1 MSIPLK
7 KKVVLPLGT
16 ILLGLLITLMLANS
30 RPNVSQRT
38 TPEKIWP
45 VNVMRAKPI
54 NIQPKISIYG
64 EVRAAREA
72 ELRSVLGGRISN
84 LNPIFRNGNLLKKGT
99 QLLAIERNDYENL
112 AIEKRADLIHAEAVL
127 NELRSELIFEKE
139 LLKNSQRQVE
149 LARRAFDRTTELARQ
164 GTESKK
170 AIDDAE
176 SNLAQTEKDKIL
188 REQKVARLGSK
199 IEQQAAL
206 HKKANASVATAEQAL
221 ADTMILAPF
230 EGYVADVQVALGQ
243 LLVKGEKIGRLL
255 SARELE
261 VQFELPEGDY
271 GRFTSKKEAQDQS
284 DESILGR
291 PLEII
296 WELGSEEHKYAATL
310 TRIGPE
316 LNVDTGGGDMFAS
329 VDLEAVESGLRS
341 GAFVEV
347 LFPDFEYQNVF
358 QVPIRAVADAEH
370 VYVIREQ
377 RLVRLPVEVVGK
389 AEENLLIR
397 AKILSGELI
406 VSRLFENI
414 GPGLRVKAL

>member
-1 MSIPLK
+1 
-7 KKVVLPLGT
+7 
-16 ILLGLLITLMLANS
+16 
-30 RPNVSQRT
+30 
-38 TPEKIWP
+38 
-45 VNVMRAKPI
+45 MRKEPI
-54 NIQPKISIYG
+54 
-64 EVRAAREA
+64 
-72 ELRSVLGGRISN
+72 
-84 LNPIFRNGNLLKKGT
+84 
-99 QLLAIERNDYENL
+99 
-112 AIEKRADLIHAEAVL
+112 LIHAEALL

-149 LARRAFDRTTELARQ
+149 LARRAFDRTSELARQ

-199 IEQQAAL
+199 IKQQTAL

-221 ADTMILAPF
+221 ADTLIFAPF

-271 GRFTSKKEAQDQS
+271 GRFTSKKEVQDQS
-284 DESILGR
+284 EESIFGR

-296 WELGSEEHKYAATL
+296 WELGSEKHKYEATL

-316 LNVDTGGGDMFAS
+316 LNVDTGGVDMFAS
-329 VDLEAVESGLRS
+329 VDQKAVESGLRS

-406 VSRLFENI
+406 VARLFENI